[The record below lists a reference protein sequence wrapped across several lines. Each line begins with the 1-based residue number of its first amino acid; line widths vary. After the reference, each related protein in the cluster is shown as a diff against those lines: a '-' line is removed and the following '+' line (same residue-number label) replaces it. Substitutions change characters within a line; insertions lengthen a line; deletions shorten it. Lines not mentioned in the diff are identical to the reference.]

1 MLNGQRA
8 CGEMPQGWAAL
19 DLFLRL
25 LGITFEV
32 GQLTSQFLRRKTF
45 FVVVIA
51 RKSVTSVK
59 TVLAIYIVKHRSRFS
74 LFFSLEVA
82 KDLSSEKMKMEK
94 L

>member
-1 MLNGQRA
+1 
-8 CGEMPQGWAAL
+8 MPQGWAAL

-25 LGITFEV
+25 PGITFEV
-32 GQLTSQFLRRKTF
+32 GQLTSQFLQRKTF
-45 FVVVIA
+45 FVIVIA